1 MKQKIVIH
9 IGHGKTGSSAIQAA
23 LASNADLLR
32 AHGTLYPD
40 HESFASARQ
49 GQVSSGNVDPD
60 HWLDQVMAAV
70 HANPGFARYLFSN
83 ETIFYRMDALLRAH
97 GALAADH
104 DFEIILFVREPLEKL
119 GSSYQQSVKRRGFA
133 GTVREFA
140 EHDTDTILAAALLE
154 RLEQSRIPFRVF
166 NYSVTGRSTVR
177 SFFEHLGLWD
187 LVAREGAVAIG
198 TVNRSLTAAELG
210 LILYVNRI
218 FGVQFG
224 SLISDELVNRLPDL
238 RADPVP
244 IDDETRAHVIA
255 ANREAARTLN
265 NYLAP
270 NERLKLDI
278 DLTQPPVGHAAALS
292 DAQADIVRKAFP
304 GTLTRSD
311 AVILRDIAMKYET
324 GEPLTRTDAISLME
338 YAHKARPE
346 GRIIAGKL
354 KEWRDSAA

>member
-23 LASNADLLR
+23 LARNADLLR

-40 HESFASARQ
+40 HESFTAARL
-49 GQVSSGNVDPD
+49 GQVSSGNVEPD

-70 HANPGFARYLFSN
+70 RANPGFARYLFSN
-83 ETIFYRMDALLRAH
+83 ETIFYRMDALLQAH
-97 GALAADH
+97 DALAADF
-104 DFEIILFVREPLEKL
+104 DVEIILFVREPLEKL

-133 GTVREFA
+133 GTIREFA

-154 RLEQSRIPFRVF
+154 RLEQGRIPFRLF
-166 NYSVTGRSTVR
+166 NYSVTGRSTVQC
-177 SFFEHLGLWD
+177 FFEHLDLWD
-187 LVAREGAVAIG
+187 LVAREGAVEIG

-224 SLISDELVNRLPDL
+224 SLISDELVNRLPHL

-244 IDDETRAHVIA
+244 IDNETRDYVIA
-255 ANREAARTLN
+255 ANRDAVRALN

-270 NERLKLDI
+270 AEQLQLDI
-278 DLTQPPVGHAAALS
+278 EVKPAPRAHAAALS
-292 DAQADIVRKAFP
+292 DEQAEIVRKAFP
-304 GTLTRSD
+304 GTLTRGD
-311 AVILRDIAMKYET
+311 AVVLRDIAMKHET
-324 GEPLTRTDAISLME
+324 GEPLNRADAVTLME

-346 GRIIAGKL
+346 GQIIAGKL
-354 KEWRDSAA
+354 KEWRGS